1 MTSKENLNEN
11 LHKPISGIFAKK
23 FMGPHC
29 NALVRN
35 VNFSQF
41 SLTYGTL
48 KSHVFMIY
56 FLKIGSRLKGKIW
69 HTFRLNIFI

>member
-29 NALVRN
+29 NALMDTN
-35 VNFSQF
+35 MD
-41 SLTYGTL
+41 
-48 KSHVFMIY
+48 KMILY
-56 FLKIGSRLKGKIW
+56 V
-69 HTFRLNIFI
+69 

>member
-29 NALVRN
+29 NALPSSYTSYSGPTFLRW
-35 VNFSQF
+35 
-41 SLTYGTL
+41 SLEIKQQTKDFFTKGL
-48 KSHVFMIY
+48 KSV
-56 FLKIGSRLKGKIW
+56 
-69 HTFRLNIFI
+69 

>member
-29 NALVRN
+29 NALKFNHKIFSPFLQSQVK
-35 VNFSQF
+35 NFFKTRQIFF
-41 SLTYGTL
+41 S
-48 KSHVFMIY
+48 KFPFSKDEF
-56 FLKIGSRLKGKIW
+56 
-69 HTFRLNIFI
+69 

>member
-29 NALVRN
+29 NALDV
-35 VNFSQF
+35 
-41 SLTYGTL
+41 
-48 KSHVFMIY
+48 KHHI
-56 FLKIGSRLKGKIW
+56 
-69 HTFRLNIFI
+69 

>member
-29 NALVRN
+29 NALI
-35 VNFSQF
+35 
-41 SLTYGTL
+41 L
-48 KSHVFMIY
+48 KKTK
-56 FLKIGSRLKGKIW
+56 KIKKR
-69 HTFRLNIFI
+69 

>member
-29 NALVRN
+29 NALAQSTFAIIQ
-35 VNFSQF
+35 NF
-41 SLTYGTL
+41 
-48 KSHVFMIY
+48 
-56 FLKIGSRLKGKIW
+56 
-69 HTFRLNIFI
+69 

>member
-29 NALVRN
+29 NALIFGPKWKVK
-35 VNFSQF
+35 FEMLLF
-41 SLTYGTL
+41 
-48 KSHVFMIY
+48 KKKKIY
-56 FLKIGSRLKGKIW
+56 
-69 HTFRLNIFI
+69 

>member
-29 NALVRN
+29 NALP
-35 VNFSQF
+35 
-41 SLTYGTL
+41 YGS
-48 KSHVFMIY
+48 KFES
-56 FLKIGSRLKGKIW
+56 FLG
-69 HTFRLNIFI
+69 

>member
-29 NALVRN
+29 NALHIICLRSE
-35 VNFSQF
+35 F
-41 SLTYGTL
+41 
-48 KSHVFMIY
+48 KS
-56 FLKIGSRLKGKIW
+56 
-69 HTFRLNIFI
+69 

>member
-29 NALVRN
+29 NALIGIESPVY
-35 VNFSQF
+35 
-41 SLTYGTL
+41 LTRTENN
-48 KSHVFMIY
+48 S
-56 FLKIGSRLKGKIW
+56 
-69 HTFRLNIFI
+69 N

>member
-29 NALVRN
+29 NALSIIDSNRC
-35 VNFSQF
+35 
-41 SLTYGTL
+41 L
-48 KSHVFMIY
+48 
-56 FLKIGSRLKGKIW
+56 FL
-69 HTFRLNIFI
+69 

>member
-29 NALVRN
+29 NALIK
-35 VNFSQF
+35 SDGLQL
-41 SLTYGTL
+41 LTSELERQY
-48 KSHVFMIY
+48 VCE
-56 FLKIGSRLKGKIW
+56 
-69 HTFRLNIFI
+69 

>member
-29 NALVRN
+29 NALNTSV
-35 VNFSQF
+35 
-41 SLTYGTL
+41 
-48 KSHVFMIY
+48 IY
-56 FLKIGSRLKGKIW
+56 EQT
-69 HTFRLNIFI
+69 HNQIFILKMDKIKCATKLFLNNV

>member
-29 NALVRN
+29 NALL
-35 VNFSQF
+35 S
-41 SLTYGTL
+41 
-48 KSHVFMIY
+48 
-56 FLKIGSRLKGKIW
+56 GKK
-69 HTFRLNIFI
+69 